1 MWGQINELL
10 VQSSAR
16 IMTRIANFL
25 PGLLALLVIISITI
39 LVTVIIRVVL
49 RRFLR
54 SVDFDGIV
62 QRWGFPELAEW
73 SPKHSP
79 TLSAIRI
86 VNWSI
91 ILVGVLIGISAL
103 DAALTS
109 LLVVR
114 LLSYIPNVVAAVI
127 VLAVGTFA
135 ARFLSRSVLISAV
148 NMKIQ
153 SARLISIGVKWMVMV
168 LTAAMALEQLGI
180 GGQIVTLSF
189 AILFGG
195 IVLALA
201 LAVGLGSKDMVSRSW
216 ESKDRDEEREDKS
229 LQHL

>member
-91 ILVGVLIGISAL
+91 ILVGVLIGIASSRANEML
-103 DAALTS
+103 VPGMLRREAAPPETR
-109 LLVVR
+109 R
-114 LLSYIPNVVAAVI
+114 LRAAP
-127 VLAVGTFA
+127 
-135 ARFLSRSVLISAV
+135 
-148 NMKIQ
+148 
-153 SARLISIGVKWMVMV
+153 
-168 LTAAMALEQLGI
+168 
-180 GGQIVTLSF
+180 
-189 AILFGG
+189 
-195 IVLALA
+195 
-201 LAVGLGSKDMVSRSW
+201 
-216 ESKDRDEEREDKS
+216 
-229 LQHL
+229 